1 MKTTPLHPLHVQF
14 KAKFKE
20 FAGYQMPLQY
30 SSIVEEVM
38 EAGMPLY
45 GRELSEDISPLMAGL
60 DRFVSKEK
68 NFLGK
73 DEMFSKEPQRKLF
86 GLELQEKGVHR
97 EGYQIETNDK
107 EIGVV
112 SKGIPS

>member
-1 MKTTPLHPLHVQF
+1 
-14 KAKFKE
+14 
-20 FAGYQMPLQY
+20 MPLQY